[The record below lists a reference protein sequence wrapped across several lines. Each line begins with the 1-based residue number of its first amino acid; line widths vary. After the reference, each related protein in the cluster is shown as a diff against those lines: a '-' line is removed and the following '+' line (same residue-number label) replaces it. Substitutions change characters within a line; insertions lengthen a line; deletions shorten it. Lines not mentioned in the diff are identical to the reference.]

1 MIIDHKCNH
10 NVTINGKCAV
20 SLLSVP
26 ITYRFEGGGRGD
38 PPIKERDPRP
48 CVNVMP
54 PLTPPSI
61 KKFNESR
68 YM

>member
-1 MIIDHKCNH
+1 MIIDRKCH
-10 NVTINGKCAV
+10 QYVTIGYKYAV

-26 ITYRFEGGGRGD
+26 IVNRYETGDRGD

-48 CVNVMP
+48 MDSVMS